1 MLQIQPKKAV
11 AAGLVPAFDQTGD
24 RKGRSY
30 NAENRFIDSI
40 IIVLLHVL

>member
-30 NAENRFIDSI
+30 KAVNQILTH
-40 IIVLLHVL
+40 IVL